1 MADEEIGQATAIFLE
16 NQPDS
21 DHPTSDT
28 PGRGDTAIRAA
39 YLKLRHT
46 APVNN
51 LDMLGWDIEKNLQ
64 VDERAFFRGGFSA
77 LMTIRLDME
86 QQACDEKTDG
96 MALRSCVS
104 QGLTQAGG
112 IFEEM
117 EEHACLLHDR
127 HKENPDILRN
137 LAAVQSMLERARDVL
152 HTEACLLEEDYLG
165 ITRGP
170 SKDAANTGIEN
181 PTRRVGA
188 LEDWTSDSSLGDEGH
203 QDVCHK
209 SSHEDPF
216 TSGDGG
222 PQNDPLTQ
230 TPRGSPTVFGDYLR
244 KIGDLEKENRLAREW
259 HAREIRDLDL
269 ENKSV
274 REQHAREIQDL
285 RESLARSEN
294 REKHLEERITSELA
308 GLRSEMS
315 GGMRRAF
322 GGPPGSTTAALT
334 PGGSHNLS
342 MEIAE
347 VLKEQKLEEREERK
361 AELQAVAE
369 KEKRRDSVKFDEMKS
384 QVRILQSNIMATY
397 AKSPHVLSKMSNAD
411 IRSSLLTYEKEFP
424 SKLQDLQLSMSSC
437 TAAGAL
443 LGKENDVD
451 LLDLQR
457 SVAGCEAQGNLTLQS
472 LQGVMEKR
480 GLSKFK
486 TDPANCKIVL
496 PTFDGVSGHNVFT
509 FENMLSKGLAR
520 KDVSE
525 QDRGL
530 WLMEAL
536 RGGALQAVK
545 DMTSDRQNFIE
556 ASWEETFGI
565 LKAQFGDISDI
576 RKSLLSQHASV
587 GKILDKPTS
596 AEWTRVAKTV
606 SGHLALVDE
615 AMELQRLFRAG
626 TVQVPA
632 INQDYVRA
640 VMGTLTAADRMKL
653 REEHDFSDLPLEEQL
668 SRIQGRME
676 FILKNARQEAKEAPG
691 NDPVLEKGKIAL
703 AAPAL
708 PHRKRLGLT
717 QVGEKHF
724 STFSSCFICE
734 SLALVRGGT
743 SDHRPHFFTRRGRP
757 EKALCPDLTS
767 LPGMKERKEL
777 LFRLDICL
785 ACLKQK
791 VSSPSHNGAY
801 CDALSTLP
809 ALKCREPG
817 CRIRAIFCEQHKV
830 GNAAILFQEK
840 EKEKELLLTGLP
852 VSDAAH

>member
-1 MADEEIGQATAIFLE
+1 MMANNNTLKACIFRGSPPPQPTHPHFYMATEKDHRQEAAISSSFLPTHFFITHPGDDKEKLTQEGE
-16 NQPDS
+16 NPLLK
-21 DHPTSDT
+21 
-28 PGRGDTAIRAA
+28 
-39 YLKLRHT
+39 YLPPHQS
-46 APVNN
+46 A
-51 LDMLGWDIEKNLQ
+51 GWDKEMEEFDGTSSQDSLTGAPGQSQSGTFPEKNL
-64 VDERAFFRGGFSA
+64 
-77 LMTIRLDME
+77 L
-86 QQACDEKTDG
+86 
-96 MALRSCVS
+96 
-104 QGLTQAGG
+104 
-112 IFEEM
+112 
-117 EEHACLLHDR
+117 
-127 HKENPDILRN
+127 
-137 LAAVQSMLERARDVL
+137 
-152 HTEACLLEEDYLG
+152 
-165 ITRGP
+165 
-170 SKDAANTGIEN
+170 
-181 PTRRVGA
+181 
-188 LEDWTSDSSLGDEGH
+188 
-203 QDVCHK
+203 
-209 SSHEDPF
+209 
-216 TSGDGG
+216 SG
-222 PQNDPLTQ
+222 
-230 TPRGSPTVFGDYLR
+230 SR
-244 KIGDLEKENRLAREW
+244 KILQNLTRTAPQPPAILGEHLNVINHLEKENKQARE
-259 HAREIRDLDL
+259 ELQ
-269 ENKSV
+269 E
-274 REQHAREIQDL
+274 L

-294 REKHLEERITSELA
+294 RERNLEGGITSEL
-308 GLRSEMS
+308 GN
-315 GGMRRAF
+315 RR
-322 GGPPGSTTAALT
+322 PGSAATA
-334 PGGSHNLS
+334 PGGFHNLS
-342 MEIAE
+342 REIAE
-347 VLKEQKLEEREERK
+347 LLKEQKLGEREKLEMERRATADRERLK
-361 AELQAVAE
+361 DTVRFEEL
-369 KEKRRDSVKFDEMKS
+369 KN
-384 QVRILQSNIMATY
+384 QVRILQSGILAAY
-397 AKSPHVLSKMSNAD
+397 AKSPSTLSKMSNAD
-411 IRSSLLTYEKEFP
+411 IRSLLVNFETGLPPKIQE
-424 SKLQDLQLSMSSC
+424 LQLSMSSC

-443 LGKENDVD
+443 LGRENDVD

-457 SVAGCEAQGNLTLQS
+457 SVAGCEAKGNLTLQS
-472 LQGVMEKR
+472 LQGLMEKR
-480 GLSKFK
+480 GMSRVR

-536 RGGALQAVK
+536 RGGALRAVK
-545 DMTSDRQNFIE
+545 DMTSDRQNLIE

-606 SGHLALVDE
+606 SGHLSLVDE